1 MQYSRSYCSI
11 TRIVTTN
18 GSKDMIQSPSRLR
31 LLLARWAW
39 LGPTLLVRA
48 YEGEEQVDGKELTPG
63 MRRKVSIELAG
74 KRATL
79 AETGEW
85 IELLRLYVRDLLS
98 FEIGARGDGT
108 HTMQQSA
115 TLKAET
121 MRASDKMDSCNIRAA
136 LQILQANACAPQN
149 RQTAAEVHSLV
160 AVDADDQEILRI
172 KMQCAA
178 VKQAAAKFAPP
189 PAKLV
194 KRMARGVVMAAE
206 PGPSGWRNADIAAI
220 GRSEGGPAVLREW
233 SWHLHPSDGPTQYC
247 QTVDSGHDCTA
258 GLWSQET
265 RAWTTDAAALSS
277 ETATD
282 CTGRGTYE
290 TG

>member
-1 MQYSRSYCSI
+1 MLELATSLPAMRTIRHQPRGLRQRMCAI
-11 TRIVTTN
+11 LKKLLQHHTHCH
-18 GSKDMIQSPSRLR
+18 QSLKAEVAAP
-31 LLLARWAW
+31 RWAW

-48 YEGEEQVDGKELTPG
+48 YEGEEQVDAKEVTPG
-63 MRRKVSIELAG
+63 MRRKMSIQLAG
-74 KRATL
+74 RRATL

-121 MRASDKMDSCNIRAA
+121 MRASHKMDSCNIRAA
-136 LQILQANACAPQN
+136 LQILQANARAPQN
-149 RQTAAEVHSLV
+149 RQTAAQVYSLV

-206 PGPSGWRNADIAAI
+206 PRPNGWRNADIAAI

-233 SWHLHPSDGPTQYC
+233 IGTWTQAMVPRSTAKLWTAATIAPLDCGPKKP
-247 QTVDSGHDCTA
+247 
-258 GLWSQET
+258 
-265 RAWTTDAAALSS
+265 
-277 ETATD
+277 
-282 CTGRGTYE
+282 
-290 TG
+290 